1 MGSDFD
7 PSALI
12 EMVTAVCQ
20 SMPGA
25 REDHP
30 FGPAPTV
37 YKVGGK
43 MFALIGLSGIGPGVN
58 LKIPPEDSEALCQ
71 IDGIES
77 GYHMNKR
84 HWITVYFRESTDW
97 ELLTELI
104 EDSYALV
111 RTNLTRKTRLALDAL
126 S

>member
-7 PSALI
+7 PSGLI
-12 EMVTAVCQ
+12 EMASAVSL

-25 REDHP
+25 VEDHP

-43 MFALIGLSGIGPGVN
+43 LFALIGISGIGPGVN

-77 GYHMNKR
+77 GYHMNKK
-84 HWITVYFRESTDW
+84 HWITVYFQESTDR
-97 ELLTELI
+97 ELLAELI

-111 RTNLTRKTRLALDAL
+111 RSNLTSKTRLALDAL

>member
-25 REDHP
+25 MEDHP
-30 FGPAPTV
+30 FGPDPTV

-43 MFALIGLSGIGPGVN
+43 LFALIGLSGIGAGVN
-58 LKIPPEDSEALCQ
+58 LKIPPEDSAALCQ
-71 IDGIES
+71 IDGIEP
-77 GYHMNKR
+77 GYHMNKK
-84 HWITVYFRESTDW
+84 HWITVYFQEATDG

-104 EDSYALV
+104 EDSYAVV
-111 RTNLTRKTRLALDAL
+111 RSSLTRTARLALDAL
-126 S
+126 D